1 MKETRYKVGQYVRI
15 KTDLVDGKRY
25 PMENNPDRK
34 ILFVDGM
41 KKFMG
46 KVMKVKYADSGYAL
60 ENGQGYAW
68 SDGMLEPVDGV
79 SFTSLL

>member
-1 MKETRYKVGQYVRI
+1 MKELKYKVGQYVRV
-15 KTDLVDGKRY
+15 KTDLIDGKRY
-25 PMENNPDRK
+25 PMESNPDRK

-46 KVMKVKYADSGYAL
+46 KVMKIKYADSEYAL
-60 ENGQGYAW
+60 EGDLGYDW